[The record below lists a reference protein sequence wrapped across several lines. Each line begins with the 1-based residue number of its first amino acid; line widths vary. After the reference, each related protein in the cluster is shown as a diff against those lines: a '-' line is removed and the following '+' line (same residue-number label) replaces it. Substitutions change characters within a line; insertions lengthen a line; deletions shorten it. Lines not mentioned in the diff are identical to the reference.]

1 MSALE
6 IFGEIYDVSHYFT
19 LLIANAYFVMDG
31 YHTLL
36 YPTYNYPLPK
46 MNRESEA
53 LFGGSMAKNGVDLQH
68 CLKMVHKI
76 IL

>member
-6 IFGEIYDVSHYFT
+6 IFGEIFDVSHYFT
-19 LLIANAYFVMDG
+19 LLPVNTYFVMDG
-31 YHTLL
+31 YHTLS

-53 LFGGSMAKNGVDLQH
+53 LFGGPMA
-68 CLKMVHKI
+68 
-76 IL
+76 